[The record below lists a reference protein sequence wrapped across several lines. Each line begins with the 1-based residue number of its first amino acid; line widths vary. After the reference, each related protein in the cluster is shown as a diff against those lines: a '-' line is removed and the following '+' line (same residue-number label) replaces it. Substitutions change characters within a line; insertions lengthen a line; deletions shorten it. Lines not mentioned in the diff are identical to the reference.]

1 VKILNTIL
9 SELFGLFVDDLSF
22 TLALLI
28 WIALV
33 ALLLPQ
39 LGLAG
44 YWDAP
49 LLFLG
54 CILLLI
60 ENVRR
65 SAKRARMPSGHS
77 SM

>member
-1 VKILNTIL
+1 MVR
-9 SELFGLFVDDLSF
+9 ELFGLFVDDLSF
-22 TLALLI
+22 TVALLI
-28 WIALV
+28 WIALA
-33 ALLLPQ
+33 ALLLPH

-54 CILLLI
+54 CVLLLI

-65 SAKRARMPSGHS
+65 SAKRARAASGHAPP
-77 SM
+77 